1 MTPFLCTLTPLFFKA
16 MGHSDPLLSDF
27 SVITA
32 VKRNLSVEPN
42 LNVLMRYYSIN
53 LKLKFWHPFK
63 FIEFLG
69 KSFYIYVCI
78 KIFI

>member
-1 MTPFLCTLTPLFFKA
+1 MTPFLSTLTPFFFKA

-53 LKLKFWHPFK
+53 LKLKFWRPFK